1 MNQLELL
8 SLLTALS
15 VALNIAFGAGWVA
28 QRAGG
33 GLYNAALVGAGAAGT
48 VLITF
53 FAGVSAFR

>member
-33 GLYNAALVGAGAAGT
+33 GLYNATLVGGGAAGT
-48 VLITF
+48 VLVIF